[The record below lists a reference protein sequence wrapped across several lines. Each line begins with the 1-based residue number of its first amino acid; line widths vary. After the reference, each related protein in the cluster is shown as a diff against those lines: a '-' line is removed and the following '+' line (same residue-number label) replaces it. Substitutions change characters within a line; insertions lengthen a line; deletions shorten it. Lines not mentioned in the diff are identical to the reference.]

1 MERQPTSHTK
11 RPRARSR
18 AKTKKKSKRGKKSN
32 TSPHKHQQTSS
43 KTGKQKIEST
53 GRRRKAE
60 ARSVVTQHCV
70 PDNQQRVQKA
80 QKTQQQ
86 SGTESSHSKRKKK
99 KKKVLVVVMCWV
111 FVCGFVPAKTKIGA
125 KEQKCSVPCSQ
136 SSQTPMQS
144 ITHHTSRIQKLQECG
159 GLCWGMLRVFWVS
172 FHLSSPLSCPSLDK
186 RPNQV
191 ENKKQRK
198 QKKPPTPTRD
208 QQRATAPHSRMQ
220 ATFGSYLSAGQ
231 LWSASIKKKSGQQ
244 EVLKRHCL
252 PRHHFL
258 PHTRKQTCA
267 CLARSP
273 CRRKSK
279 KTK

>member
-1 MERQPTSHTK
+1 MVMQMERQPTSHTK

-99 KKKVLVVVMCWV
+99 KKESARGGDVLGLCLWFCPSKNQDRGKRTEMQC
-111 FVCGFVPAKTKIGA
+111 
-125 KEQKCSVPCSQ
+125 
-136 SSQTPMQS
+136 PMLPI
-144 ITHHTSRIQKLQECG
+144 ITDPNAEHHTSHITNTEVA
-159 GLCWGMLRVFWVS
+159 GMWWV
-172 FHLSSPLSCPSLDK
+172 
-186 RPNQV
+186 
-191 ENKKQRK
+191 
-198 QKKPPTPTRD
+198 
-208 QQRATAPHSRMQ
+208 
-220 ATFGSYLSAGQ
+220 
-231 LWSASIKKKSGQQ
+231 
-244 EVLKRHCL
+244 VLGHV
-252 PRHHFL
+252 
-258 PHTRKQTCA
+258 A
-267 CLARSP
+267 CLLGVFSP
-273 CRRKSK
+273 IFPPVLSK
-279 KTK
+279 LGQETQPG